1 MKRRTLP
8 ASDGTLS
15 WIEAGEGEPLLL
27 LHGVGMRAEAWGPQ
41 IAALRGHRVIALD
54 MPGHGGTAPLP
65 KGAML
70 PDYVTW
76 AAEAMDRLGLRAA
89 NVAGHSMGSL
99 IALGL
104 AVSHPEKV
112 LRVALLNAVHRRT
125 PEARAAVI
133 ARAEAIA
140 AGEFDLDTPLNRWFG
155 PGEEAVRAEVAGWL
169 SGVDRKGYAMAYRAF
184 AMGDAT
190 YADMLDRIACP
201 ALFLT
206 GAGDPNSTATMARE
220 MAAMAPQGRA
230 VVIEGHRHMVNLTAP
245 DLVTQALT
253 DWLTPQPR
261 PMEKRA

>member
-8 ASDGTLS
+8 ASDLS

-41 IAALRGHRVIALD
+41 IAAIRGHRVIALD

-65 KGAML
+65 EGAML
-70 PDYVTW
+70 PDYVAW
-76 AAEAMDRLGLRAA
+76 AAGAMDRLGVPGA

-104 AVSHPEKV
+104 AVRHPEKV
-112 LRVALLNAVHRRT
+112 LRVALLNAVHRRS
-125 PEARAAVI
+125 PEARAAVV

-155 PGEEAVRAEVAGWL
+155 PGEEAVRAQVAGWL
-169 SGVDRKGYAMAYRAF
+169 SGVDRAGYATAYRAF
-184 AMGDAT
+184 ALGDAT
-190 YADMLDRIACP
+190 YADGIARLHCP

-206 GAGDPNSTATMARE
+206 GAGDPNSTAAMAHE
-220 MAAMAPQGRA
+220 MAALAPQGRA

-245 DLVTQALT
+245 ELVTRALA
-253 DWLTPQPR
+253 DWLNTQPH

>member
-1 MKRRTLP
+1 MMRRTLP
-8 ASDGTLS
+8 ASDLS
-15 WIEAGEGEPLLL
+15 WIEAGAGEPLLL

-41 IAALRGHRVIALD
+41 IAAIKGHRVIALD

-65 KGAML
+65 GGATL
-70 PDYVTW
+70 PDYVAW
-76 AAEAMDRLGLRAA
+76 AANAMDRLGISAA

-104 AVSHPEKV
+104 AVSEPDRV
-112 LRVALLNAVHRRT
+112 LRVALLNAVHRRSAA
-125 PEARAAVI
+125 ARAAVI

-155 PGEEAVRAEVAGWL
+155 AGEEKVRAEVAGWL
-169 SGVDRKGYAMAYRAF
+169 SGVDRQGYATAYRAF
-184 AMGDAT
+184 ALGDAT
-190 YADMLDRIACP
+190 YADGIAGLPCP

-206 GAGDPNSTATMARE
+206 GAGDPNSTAGMARE
-220 MAAMAPQGRA
+220 MAALAQQGRA

-245 DLVTQALT
+245 DLVTEALT
-253 DWLTPQPR
+253 DWLNTLLS